1 MDDAACVP
9 ESNQPLTRHT
19 SVAGTPPEEVL
30 RSDDVPVTGG
40 TADITLPPFGLTV
53 LTDTPL
59 GASTPGRW

>member
-1 MDDAACVP
+1 
-9 ESNQPLTRHT
+9 
-19 SVAGTPPEEVL
+19 
-30 RSDDVPVTGG
+30 VTGG